1 MSTLYDIITVATDVT
16 EMSVNQLIVQPK
28 ICEQFVQRIQNIGRA
43 WDEHPDWHGRN
54 WYVQVLL
61 SIASLSRVVEWWEA
75 ERQFWNFDEKK
86 EEEQD
91 EPLIFVMKPAYES
104 TGGKEEETSSVGTKE
119 PYKLSTDEDTKLK
132 MTRPPSLGKRQRNE
146 TPKEPAAS
154 STGATP
160 QRPSLVDKE
169 DSSRTPSKFVDT
181 TESARVL
188 ATERLR
194 LQAEKAQNQNV
205 VMELGLDG
213 DHILWINYAWEN
225 VVGCVPSPY
234 AMHWR
239 HFRFLTPA
247 LLFLVLAML
256 LFSSSDRFYG

>member
-1 MSTLYDIITVATDVT
+1 MSTLYEIIGLATDVI
-16 EMSVNQLIVQPK
+16 EMSVNHLIAQPK
-28 ICEQFVQRIQNIGRA
+28 ICEHFVQRIQNIGRA

-75 ERQFWNFDEKK
+75 ERQFWNFDER

-104 TGGKEEETSSVGTKE
+104 SGGKEGESIATDSKDS
-119 PYKLSTDEDTKLK
+119 YKLSADEDSKLQ
-132 MTRPPSLGKRQRNE
+132 MTRPPSLGKRQRGE
-146 TPKEPAAS
+146 VAKELGLS
-154 STGATP
+154 STTTTP
-160 QRPSLVDKE
+160 QRPSLADKE
-169 DSSRTPSKFVDT
+169 DSRTPSKFVDT

-213 DHILWINYAWEN
+213 DFILWINYAWEN
-225 VVGCVPSPY
+225 VVGCVPPPRRS
-234 AMHWR
+234 
-239 HFRFLTPA
+239 FIF
-247 LLFLVLAML
+247 
-256 LFSSSDRFYG
+256 